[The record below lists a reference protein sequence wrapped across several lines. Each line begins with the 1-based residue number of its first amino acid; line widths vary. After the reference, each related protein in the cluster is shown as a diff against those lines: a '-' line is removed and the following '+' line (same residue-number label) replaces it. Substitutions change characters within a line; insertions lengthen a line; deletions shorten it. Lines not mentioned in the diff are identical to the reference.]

1 MLFNELRLHG
11 KLAAKRHPMYEKNKI
26 GKYIMY
32 ASFIFWGAYFIFIG
46 IGLAKA
52 ISTEVPN
59 MEAYHILNSGLIF
72 ALALD
77 FVIRFPFQKT
87 PTQEVKPYLLL
98 PVKRSRIL
106 DFLLLRHGLSSF
118 NLIWLFLVR
127 AVRSTHS
134 LSFLWN
140 IRSSHLQH
148 RHLVTDGFQRI
159 LVSALPYAD

>member
-106 DFLLLRHGLSSF
+106 DFLLLHPWIVLEVMEEHGYDDDGYDGREGHIIGYCGHPYQSG
-118 NLIWLFLVR
+118 
-127 AVRSTHS
+127 TH
-134 LSFLWN
+134 
-140 IRSSHLQH
+140 
-148 RHLVTDGFQRI
+148 TGG
-159 LVSALPYAD
+159 

>member
-98 PVKRSRIL
+98 PV
-106 DFLLLRHGLSSF
+106 
-118 NLIWLFLVR
+118 
-127 AVRSTHS
+127 
-134 LSFLWN
+134 
-140 IRSSHLQH
+140 
-148 RHLVTDGFQRI
+148 
-159 LVSALPYAD
+159 

>member
-1 MLFNELRLHG
+1 MLFNELRRHG

-87 PTQEVKPYLLL
+87 PTQNEAVYSTFCFSATGSALSILSGCSCSC
-98 PVKRSRIL
+98 RSQ
-106 DFLLLRHGLSSF
+106 
-118 NLIWLFLVR
+118 
-127 AVRSTHS
+127 HS
-134 LSFLWN
+134 QSFLFMEYQEF
-140 IRSSHLQH
+140 SL
-148 RHLVTDGFQRI
+148 TA
-159 LVSALPYAD
+159 SAFGY

>member
-1 MLFNELRLHG
+1 MLFNELRRHG

-87 PTQEVKPYLLL
+87 PSPPRAQLFQSYLAV
-98 PVKRSRIL
+98 P
-106 DFLLLRHGLSSF
+106 
-118 NLIWLFLVR
+118 VR

>member
-77 FVIRFPFQKT
+77 FVIRFPFQKNSYT
-87 PTQEVKPYLLL
+87 RSKTLSATSGKTKPYT
-98 PVKRSRIL
+98 R
-106 DFLLLRHGLSSF
+106 LSASPPRAQF
-118 NLIWLFLVR
+118 FQSYLAVPVR

>member
-59 MEAYHILNSGLIF
+59 MVYSTFCFSATGSVLSILSGCSCSC
-72 ALALD
+72 
-77 FVIRFPFQKT
+77 
-87 PTQEVKPYLLL
+87 
-98 PVKRSRIL
+98 RSQ
-106 DFLLLRHGLSSF
+106 
-118 NLIWLFLVR
+118 
-127 AVRSTHS
+127 HS
-134 LSFLWN
+134 QSFLFMEYQEF
-140 IRSSHLQH
+140 SL
-148 RHLVTDGFQRI
+148 TAAAFG
-159 LVSALPYAD
+159 Y